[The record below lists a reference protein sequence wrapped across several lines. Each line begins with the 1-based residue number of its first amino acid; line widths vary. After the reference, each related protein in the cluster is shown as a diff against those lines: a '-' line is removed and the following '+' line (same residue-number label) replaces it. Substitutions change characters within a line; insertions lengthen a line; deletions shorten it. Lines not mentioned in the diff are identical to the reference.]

1 MIRAQGTVNPDAV
14 GWSSAGDTAM
24 VYLGMITLVSGLFI
38 VGGIQVARLVE
49 NRIDP
54 EMSALNRSA
63 GLDI

>member
-1 MIRAQGTVNPDAV
+1 
-14 GWSSAGDTAM
+14 M